1 MTVIAFKPR
10 ARSSSS
16 ERHPCDTTPIVGR
29 FRSPRGRVG
38 TMVGSLR
45 LTRLVIAPRGAFVS
59 GIFTGELREP
69 DGTLI
74 GVDTRRATVP
84 AELVRDEQGLRPV
97 VRGLKLDLMG
107 MTIDVDAFVI
117 DPCLAFPR
125 GQGSRRGRPAAA
137 RDVGRR

>member
-1 MTVIAFKPR
+1 MGA
-10 ARSSSS
+10 
-16 ERHPCDTTPIVGR
+16 
-29 FRSPRGRVG
+29 
-38 TMVGSLR
+38 MVGSLR

-84 AELVRDEQGLRPV
+84 ADLVRDEQGLRPV

-125 GQGSRRGRPAAA
+125 GHGPRRGKSAAA
-137 RDVGRR
+137 KEMVRR